1 MARRFA
7 AGVITLASAAHMA
20 TLLFGVHRG
29 WFSLTDGSVLLLIGA
44 FVLSLLA
51 LVTSVWVLRTEEERQ
66 FLIATGFLAACGE
79 CGRGHDPEHSFCVSC
94 GAQA

>member
-7 AGVITLASAAHMA
+7 AGVITLASMAHLG
-20 TLLFGVHRG
+20 TLLFGLHRG
-29 WFSLTDGSVLLLIGA
+29 WFSLTDGSVVLLIGA
-44 FVLSLLA
+44 FLLSLLA

-66 FLIATGFLAACGE
+66 FLIATGFLPHCHE
-79 CGRGHDPEHSFCVSC
+79 CGRGQDPQHSFCISC